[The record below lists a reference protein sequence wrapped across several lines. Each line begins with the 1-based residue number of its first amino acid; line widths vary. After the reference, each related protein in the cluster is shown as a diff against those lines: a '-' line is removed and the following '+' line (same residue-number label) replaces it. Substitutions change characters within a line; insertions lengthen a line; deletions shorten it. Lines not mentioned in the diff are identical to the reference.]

1 MSFSSDGSRNYQDLQ
16 NNESCEVQDPISANG
31 SPTFQSPIMKSPER
45 IEALN
50 QRATG
55 EQRPT
60 YIGLIKTPADAV
72 ILLSACDL
80 PTPATP
86 MPQEFIPPRRI
97 TRRLLDDERAVLID
111 SGSVFV
117 WDEGE
122 AGMRR
127 WTDGRCW
134 SASRVSG
141 SFLTYRELEVRKKYV
156 SIC

>member
-1 MSFSSDGSRNYQDLQ
+1 MSFSSDGSRKHQDLW
-16 NNESCEVQDPISANG
+16 NSESCEVQDPASASV
-31 SPTFQSPIMKSPER
+31 SPTFQSPLMKSPER

-50 QRATG
+50 PHATG

-60 YIGLIKTPADAV
+60 YVGLIKTPADAV
-72 ILLSACDL
+72 ILLAACDL
-80 PTPATP
+80 PTPTTKV
-86 MPQEFIPPRRI
+86 PQEFIPPRRI
-97 TRRLLDDERAVLID
+97 TRRLLDDERAMLID

-117 WDEGE
+117 WDESE

-156 SIC
+156 SLC